1 MRFSATLLSLMAVV
15 MALPVANDERDLVVT
30 QEQTVTTTWCP
41 ETAEGQTAS
50 PVEKVVTATVV
61 TTIQSTDVVTAP
73 CSKCEEEEKEHQ
85 TLQGV
90 PSTPAPAPAAPPAA
104 TTPAPAPAAP
114 APPAPAPEK
123 PAGVPEKPAAP
134 APAPVVTSAPAE
146 AAPSTVWNVVTQY
159 TTICPENYVPPPCDE
174 QAAALSSVA
183 SAVGANKGNAVS
195 APLASVPDVPASVSI
210 PDSLTAAL
218 ASAINAASTYPVAS
232 ASDGDDDVTYLD
244 VTVTPTSTV
253 NKTVT
258 PTVTVG
264 GSSSPSTT
272 SGAPSTTSSSA
283 PFQTGPGKTEATP
296 AVSTDAAS
304 KKLVGNAPPTP
315 GPTVSTASDFS
326 ASIASAASAAVD
338 SALKELA
345 FNA

>member
-41 ETAEGQTAS
+41 ETAEGVTAS

-73 CSKCEEEEKEHQ
+73 CSKCEEEEKAKE

-90 PSTPAPAPAAPPAA
+90 PSSTPAPAPAAPPAA
-104 TTPAPAPAAP
+104 TTPAPAPAP
-114 APPAPAPEK
+114 VPEK
-123 PAGVPEKPAAP
+123 PAGEPEKPAAP
-134 APAPVVTSAPAE
+134 APAPPAPVVTSAPVEAE

-183 SAVGANKGNAVS
+183 SAASKAAGGAAV

-218 ASAINAASTYPVAS
+218 ASAINAASTYSVAS
-232 ASDGDDDVTYLD
+232 GDDDVTYLD

-272 SGAPSTTSSSA
+272 SGASSTSSA

-304 KKLVGNAPPTP
+304 QKIVGNAPPTP

-326 ASIASAASAAVD
+326 ASIKSAASAAVD
-338 SALKELA
+338 SALKDLA